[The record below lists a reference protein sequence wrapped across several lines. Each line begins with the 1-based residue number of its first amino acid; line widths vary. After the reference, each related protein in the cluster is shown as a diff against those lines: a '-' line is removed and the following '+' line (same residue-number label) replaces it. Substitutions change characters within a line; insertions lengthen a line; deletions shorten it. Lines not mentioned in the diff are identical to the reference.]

1 MTAETEPRAV
11 GFTIVWPEGAEAG
24 LEQEFNSLDAQR
36 EAYAAYIASHKAE
49 GWVLLPTVYE
59 DGGISGGTLE
69 RPARSTT
76 VLLSQVVDHILLLA
90 VDPARTSSRNC
101 TW

>member
-1 MTAETEPRAV
+1 MGQRLAAQSLGLDGEPAPVVVREPETLAPKPGSE
-11 GFTIVWPEGAEAG
+11 
-24 LEQEFNSLDAQR
+24 
-36 EAYAAYIASHKAE
+36 H
-49 GWVLLPTVYE
+49 
-59 DGGISGGTLE
+59 
-69 RPARSTT
+69 T